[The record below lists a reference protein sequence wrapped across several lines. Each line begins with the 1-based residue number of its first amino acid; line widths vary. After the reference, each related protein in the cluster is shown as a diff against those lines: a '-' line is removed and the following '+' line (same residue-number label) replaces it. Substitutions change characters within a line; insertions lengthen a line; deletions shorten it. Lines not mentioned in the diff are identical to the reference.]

1 MERDVRVHVADCAE
15 CASSK
20 SSTQKHWGKLRPHLP
35 PTGPFTHYSIDFMF
49 GFPKDGGG
57 PMQYD
62 GIMVVVDMFSK
73 RVIPIPVWEASK
85 AEVMAEQFYRS
96 VVCNRG
102 CMLSMVSDRDS
113 RFTKEFW
120 RKLWALHH
128 TTLKMTPAYSPQ
140 ADGQTERMNRL
151 LQEIMRS
158 NVHADQLNW
167 LELLDGTM
175 MAINNSPV
183 SATQKSP
190 FEMETGLAMRIPLDT
205 QSLMDQTYQN
215 RGHGRLVRDT
225 MEYDD
230 DGVLLDK
237 APYPG
242 VYEVDHQEIYQFDHP
257 ERMRAIHQLA
267 REQMMQAK
275 IRMAEAENKNRP
287 IQEFKTGQ
295 YVMLSLA
302 SAVTTKAP
310 RDADLSA
317 EQPAPSGAVRA
328 SPERCPAASACSVV
342 ALRPVTGCGYMKR

>member
-1 MERDVRVHVADCAE
+1 
-15 CASSK
+15 
-20 SSTQKHWGKLRPHLP
+20 
-35 PTGPFTHYSIDFMF
+35 
-49 GFPKDGGG
+49 
-57 PMQYD
+57 
-62 GIMVVVDMFSK
+62 
-73 RVIPIPVWEASK
+73 
-85 AEVMAEQFYRS
+85 
-96 VVCNRG
+96 
-102 CMLSMVSDRDS
+102 MLSMVSDRDS

-158 NVHADQLNW
+158 NVQADQLNW

-230 DGVLLDK
+230 DGVLLHK

-267 REQMMQAK
+267 REQMIRAK